1 MKWPGI
7 DNTKKMRKAS
17 LLEGKKIYMYTYIYI
32 YMHTHTPTH
41 TPIVYTYLLKLLMI
55 ENLRAKFGKG
65 FDYEIYRKFT
75 RIIS

>member
-1 MKWPGI
+1 
-7 DNTKKMRKAS
+7 
-17 LLEGKKIYMYTYIYI
+17 
-32 YMHTHTPTH
+32 MHTHTPTH

-55 ENLRAKFGKG
+55 ENLREKFGKG